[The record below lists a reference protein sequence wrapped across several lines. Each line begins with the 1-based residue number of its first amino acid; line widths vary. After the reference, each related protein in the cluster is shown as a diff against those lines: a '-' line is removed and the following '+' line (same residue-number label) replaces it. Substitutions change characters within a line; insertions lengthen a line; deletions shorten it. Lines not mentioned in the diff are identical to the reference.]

1 MPKKQQDIESEDL
14 NLQDDDN
21 EFKARFG
28 SKLAE
33 QQSHKSPMPLI
44 SGEESVMGVKDED
57 EIKAMS
63 EIARG
68 LFNFPADKILSWS
81 RWQPWEIPRIAATI
95 VRSVANSP
103 NRPKNPDGTLKR
115 LAIIYIEATAWL
127 RLAEKGAMRTEA
139 MTALRAPTSDQMPMG
154 ADAWRDSQ

>member
-1 MPKKQQDIESEDL
+1 MAKKDADL
-14 NLQDDDN
+14 KNTIPQDDND
-21 EFKARFG
+21 EFQARFG
-28 SKLAE
+28 NKLTE
-33 QQSHKSPMPLI
+33 KQSHKSPMALI

-57 EIKAMS
+57 EIKSMS

-81 RWQPWEIPRIAATI
+81 RWQPWEIPKIAATI

-115 LAIIYIEATAWL
+115 LSVIYIEATAWL

-139 MTALRAPTSDQMPMG
+139 MQALRAPTSDQMTMG
-154 ADAWRDSQ
+154 ADAWRDNP